1 MKDWLAYEVLK
12 NNSHVQDHV
21 AVEIPVQLILN
32 KEKLTVSM
40 CSPSKVEQWA
50 LGLLFAEGYLQ
61 SREDVTGIEVTSK
74 QFTLEVSVE
83 TKTIHNRVNSMSLLS
98 VTACGICGK
107 TSFDAISGKVLSSYN
122 ESFNSSQ
129 LIEKLTLEQPVF
141 NQTGAVHAAGIFNQE
156 LNMLTSAEDVGRHNA
171 VDKCIGTLFQL
182 NQLSQG
188 RILVVTSRVSYEI
201 VAKAFK
207 ANLAV
212 IVAVSAPTSL
222 AIDFCKELG
231 IQLFGFVREK
241 KVVRYA

>member
-1 MKDWLAYEVLK
+1 
-12 NNSHVQDHV
+12 
-21 AVEIPVQLILN
+21 
-32 KEKLTVSM
+32 M

-50 LGLLFAEGYLQ
+50 LGLLFTEGYLQ

-156 LNMLTSAEDVGRHNA
+156 LNLLTSAEDVGRHNA
-171 VDKCIGTLFQL
+171 VDKCIGDLFQL
-182 NQLSQG
+182 NQMSQG

-222 AIDFCKELG
+222 AIDICKELG
-231 IQLFGFVREK
+231 IQLFGFVRGEK
-241 KVVRYA
+241 FVRYA

>member
-21 AVEIPVQLILN
+21 AVEIPVQLLLN
-32 KEKLTVSM
+32 KEKLTISM
-40 CSPSKVEQWA
+40 CSPSKLESWA
-50 LGLLFAEGYLQ
+50 LGLLFTEGYITNRDDIIAVQ
-61 SREDVTGIEVTSK
+61 VSSNKT
-74 QFTLEVSVE
+74 TLEVAVE
-83 TKTIHNRVNSMSLLS
+83 TKSIQKRSNSMSLLS

-122 ESFNSSQ
+122 QSFNSSQ

-171 VDKCIGTLFQL
+171 VDKCIGDLFQL

-222 AIDFCKELG
+222 AIDICKELG
-231 IQLFGFVREK
+231 IHLFGFVRGER
-241 KVVRYA
+241 VTQYC

>member
-12 NNSHVQDHV
+12 NTSRIQDNV
-21 AVEIPVQLILN
+21 AVEVPVQLFLN

-50 LGLLFAEGYLQ
+50 LGLLFTEGYLH
-61 SREDVTGIEVTSK
+61 SRDDITVIEVTSK

-83 TKTIHNRVNSMSLLS
+83 TKTIHNRANSMSLLS

-107 TSFDAISGKVLSSYN
+107 TSFDAVSGKILSSYN
-122 ESFNSSQ
+122 ERFNLSQ

-171 VDKCIGTLFQL
+171 VDKCIGDLFQL

-231 IQLFGFVREK
+231 IQLFGFVRGE
-241 KVVRYA
+241 RATQYC

>member
-1 MKDWLAYEVLK
+1 MKDWLAYEVQR
-12 NNSHVQDHV
+12 NNSQMQDHV

-40 CSPSKVEQWA
+40 CSPSKVEPWA
-50 LGLLFAEGYLQ
+50 LGLLFTEGYITNRDDIISVQ
-61 SREDVTGIEVTSK
+61 VSSNNS
-74 QFTLEVSVE
+74 TLEVAVE
-83 TKTIHNRVNSMSLLS
+83 TKSIQKRTSSMSLLS

-107 TSFDAISGKVLSSYN
+107 TSFEPIQGKVMHAYL
-122 ESFNSSQ
+122 ERFNSFE
-129 LIEKLTLEQPVF
+129 LIQKLTSEQPIF

-156 LNMLTSAEDVGRHNA
+156 LNLLTSAEDVGRHNA
-171 VDKCIGTLFQL
+171 VDKCIGVLFQRNL
-182 NQLSQG
+182 LSQG

-207 ANLAV
+207 ANLMV

-231 IQLFGFVREK
+231 IQLYGFVREE